1 MNYQKEKSFW
11 QFLLEVTV
19 FREDEPRPI
28 LGATVAL
35 GSPFFISGLNRI
47 VNPEMKES
55 WPFTVINNFA
65 LKMIPIIIWA
75 LIMSGT
81 FYLIYKGIGIMIKK
95 MKILFKET
103 KKEFANELIYHHQH
117 FERQLAKYIKVDKQ
131 TRNEE
136 MEKFKDEILKLLNEK
151 LGQPTLIPIDTRTG
165 TVIKNFV

>member
-28 LGATVAL
+28 LGAIVAF
-35 GSPFFISGLNRI
+35 GGPFFISGLNRLI
-47 VNPEMKES
+47 NPEMKES

-65 LKMIPIIIWA
+65 LKIIPIVLGT
-75 LIMSGT
+75 LIVSGA
-81 FYLIYKGIGIMIKK
+81 FYLIYKGVTLMLKKIKN
-95 MKILFKET
+95 LFKET

-117 FERQLAKYIKVDKQ
+117 FERQLAKYIKEDKQ

-136 MEKFKDEILKLLNEK
+136 MEKFKDEILKLLNEN
-151 LGQPTLIPIDTRTG
+151 LGTPTLIPIDTKTEA
-165 TVIKNFV
+165 VIKNFI